1 MNFKIYT
8 LGCKVNTYE
17 SNVMKELLEKNGY
30 IETDSNP
37 DIIVINTC
45 TVTNMSDRKSMKMI
59 HHAVKEADG
68 GVVIVVGCSS
78 QVNADRIKN
87 TDGVSIV
94 LGNKYKSQ
102 IVDLLNEF
110 LKTGKQIVKV
120 DDIMDSEFE
129 EMKLNNFNRT
139 RAFVKIEDGCN
150 NFCAFCIIPY
160 SRGGVRSKDMLDVL
174 DEIKTL
180 VKNGHHEVVLTG
192 IHTGHYGS
200 DLQDVTFADLL
211 SAILKIDGLQR
222 LRISSIEMNEIT
234 SEVLELFKNN
244 KVLVDHMHI
253 PLQSGSDKVLKDM
266 NRKYNKQE
274 FKNKIEQI
282 RKIRP
287 NMSITTDLIV
297 GFPTETEEE
306 FLETM
311 KTLKEINFSKIHVF
325 PYSERKGTV
334 SSTMKDLNGTIKKDR
349 VHKVLELSKKLEID
363 YMSKFIG
370 KTVEFIPE
378 VYKDGYLIG
387 HTGNYLSVK
396 ALGCDNLLNNS
407 VLVKLE
413 SIDYPYMV
421 GIIINDES

>member
-1 MNFKIYT
+1 
-8 LGCKVNTYE
+8 
-17 SNVMKELLEKNGY
+17 
-30 IETDSNP
+30 
-37 DIIVINTC
+37 
-45 TVTNMSDRKSMKMI
+45 
-59 HHAVKEADG
+59 
-68 GVVIVVGCSS
+68 
-78 QVNADRIKN
+78 
-87 TDGVSIV
+87 
-94 LGNKYKSQ
+94 
-102 IVDLLNEF
+102 
-110 LKTGKQIVKV
+110 
-120 DDIMDSEFE
+120 
-129 EMKLNNFNRT
+129 
-139 RAFVKIEDGCN
+139 
-150 NFCAFCIIPY
+150 
-160 SRGGVRSKDMLDVL
+160 MLDVL